1 MAKEVLN
8 ETKTISTTSKVKT
21 DFFVHKKPRTSITKN
36 VYNLSNIRA
45 MKKKSIIF
53 KGRNSKGSFLSTNSK
68 KSESKPKKETPKKV
82 SAPKSLANSRFRI
95 INREEVKVSM
105 SFVLCKNYKKQY
117 LFYHSCTYS
126 QSYRKTS
133 CLYLIMKLN

>member
-8 ETKTISTTSKVKT
+8 ETKTISTTSKIKT
-21 DFFVHKKPRTSITKN
+21 DFFVHKKPRNSITKN

-68 KSESKPKKETPKKV
+68 KSESKPKNETPTKV
-82 SAPKSLANSRFRI
+82 SIPKSLANSRFRI
-95 INREEVKVSM
+95 INREEVKVSRDL
-105 SFVLCKNYKKQY
+105 V
-117 LFYHSCTYS
+117 
-126 QSYRKTS
+126 
-133 CLYLIMKLN
+133 